1 MPCDPL
7 VCEQTVV
14 RSFPVTSLTKEKRIS
29 VQYLGHLDQWLQEG
43 LQLRSNTFQ
52 LLKVAFDEEVNL
64 DSVEALRKLVH
75 RVRHPPSV
83 LHYFAFVGQTL
94 VDTAPI
100 HKGSKEK
107 SATLKGIAKKTL
119 LKTARQVGL
128 KPPKSAA
135 KRQKYILQPPGL
147 PPNGSSSMSG
157 SGSLLKEDDELSM
170 DESASRNNL
179 NSNTLTGMHQQ
190 HQQHFLNDPKTLERV
205 VERSYCKDY
214 QRLNLASSP
223 NMVGTLT
230 PGKVKADSF
239 RISTANSQY
248 NLCRT
253 YPALLVV
260 PNHLSDDSLRR
271 VARCYRHGRFPVVT
285 WRHPRTKG

>member
-1 MPCDPL
+1 M
-7 VCEQTVV
+7 V
-14 RSFPVTSLTKEKRIS
+14 RAFPVTSLTKEKRIS

-64 DSVEALRKLVH
+64 DSVESLRKLIH

-94 VDTAPI
+94 VDAAPI

-119 LKTARQVGL
+119 LKTARHVGL

-135 KRQKYILQPPGL
+135 KRQKYILQPPGSGL
-147 PPNGSSSMSG
+147 PSVRSSMSG
-157 SGSLLKEDDELSM
+157 SGSLLREREDDELSM
-170 DESASRNNL
+170 EESGGRNPSAGNGL
-179 NSNTLTGMHQQ
+179 NGAQMGQQPFLHQA
-190 HQQHFLNDPKTLERV
+190 DPKTLERV
-205 VERSYCKDY
+205 MERSYCKDF
-214 QRLNLASSP
+214 QRLNLAASP
-223 NMVGTLT
+223 NSSGTLT
-230 PGKVKADSF
+230 QGGKVKGDSF

-260 PNHLSDDSLRR
+260 PTHLSDDSLRR
-271 VARCYRHGRFPVVT
+271 VARCYRHGRLPVVT
-285 WRHPRTKG
+285 WRHPRTKGY